1 MTLLYSDP
9 VFQEHETGDHP
20 ECAARL
26 MPVIRYLHF
35 VSLDQL
41 CKRPSWQPV
50 TSERLERVHHVEYI
64 ESIRQLA
71 LAGGGQV
78 DPDTIVSSRS
88 YDVALQ
94 ATGAVVDAVERVVR
108 GEDTSAFC
116 LSRPPGHHALADKGM
131 GFCLFNHVAVAA
143 KVATEILGLE
153 RVLIVDFDVHHGN
166 GTQAIFWEDP
176 RVGFFSIHRS
186 PFYPH
191 TGLKDEIGAGAGG
204 GATRNVPIE
213 FGTSRK
219 EQLETFALSLGG
231 FAKRMSPQLV
241 LVSAG
246 FDSHRLDPV
255 GSLGLESEDFA
266 TITDEVIR
274 IAQKYAEGRVV
285 SVLEGGY
292 NPLVLAECVG
302 QHVEELVQ
310 KA

>member
-9 VFQEHETGDHP
+9 VFQEHETGEHP
-20 ECAARL
+20 ESAARL

-35 VSLDQL
+35 ISLDQL
-41 CKRPSWQPV
+41 CKRPSWQPIAP
-50 TSERLERVHHVEYI
+50 ERLELVHDADYI

-71 LAGGGQV
+71 LAGGGQA
-78 DPDTIVSSRS
+78 DPDTVVSGRS

-108 GEDTSAFC
+108 GEDSSAFC
-116 LSRPPGHHALADKGM
+116 LSRPPGHHALADKAM

-143 KVATEILGLE
+143 RVATEILGLE

-191 TGLKDEIGAGAGG
+191 TGLKDEIGERAGTGT
-204 GATRNVPIE
+204 TRNVPIT
-213 FGTSRK
+213 FGVSRK
-219 EQLETFALSLGG
+219 EQLENFALSLGG

-255 GSLGLESEDFA
+255 GSLGLESEDFS

-274 IAQKYAEGRVV
+274 IAQKYAEGRIV